1 MIGDNDM
8 DLGDD
13 HDLVLAGTAVNGN
26 HIGQKIREKLMKET
40 FVMGITTNSLPYNST
55 SSPSILC
62 NCFPLIEEIFS
73 PPTSVFTDLW
83 MKVLMLMH
91 VVSIII
97 QPIFN
102 RWVYLGK
109 SFSKRSHLAKS

>member
-1 MIGDNDM
+1 MVIGDNDM

-55 SSPSILC
+55 SSPSIVC
-62 NCFPLIEEIFS
+62 NCFPLIEDF
-73 PPTSVFTDLW
+73 FTPNNICF
-83 MKVLMLMH
+83 H
-91 VVSIII
+91 
-97 QPIFN
+97 
-102 RWVYLGK
+102 
-109 SFSKRSHLAKS
+109 